1 MSQGRRKRNELH
13 PRDSE
18 QEGLLEQV
26 MFEQGFEEW
35 VVYTWL

>member
-13 PRDSE
+13 PRDAE
-18 QEGLLEQV
+18 QEVLLEQV

-35 VVYTWL
+35 VVFTWL